1 MHCFSRDFS
10 HLLKGWVWKQKAV
23 CKYSQAHKGPIELQL
38 RLKQRGVISEE
49 SSLGSLSNQERRAL
63 FWWIT
68 AGTAQCVLRYI
79 SDVPLSRWAMETIL
93 FPLLYPRPAQM
104 LPGAHASRPRPK
116 LCQKWAAKRAGS
128 HTDTGCFGHAS
139 AWSCV
144 LVQTQRKVFPLS

>member
-79 SDVPLSRWAMETIL
+79 SDVPSSRWAMETIL

-104 LPGAHASRPRPK
+104 LPGARQSTQAKTVPEVSCKESGQPHRHRLLWPRLCLK
-116 LCQKWAAKRAGS
+116 LCVGADPKKG
-128 HTDTGCFGHAS
+128 
-139 AWSCV
+139 
-144 LVQTQRKVFPLS
+144 LSP